1 MSGEKNE
8 IGAFPYIRWIK
19 ELNLKDIIRKLL
31 GDNRR
36 DLCDFR
42 VRKNFFK
49 TRCKTLIKRKI
60 LMNMTTLKLKPLSTD
75 TIKRMK
81 K

>member
-1 MSGEKNE
+1 MISFPCGEKNE

-19 ELNLKDIIRKLL
+19 ELNVEGIIRKLL
-31 GDNRR
+31 GVNRR

-49 TRCKTLIKRKI
+49 TLIKRKI
-60 LMNMTTLKLKPLSTD
+60 LITTTTLKLKPLSTE

-81 K
+81 I